1 MSEMIKALVVDDHP
15 LVANATKT
23 LLEDMGHIKV
33 IGTVPT
39 ARQCMEQASLYQP
52 DLVFL
57 DYHLP
62 DQPGTEVAAWLKSRY
77 PAIHIVIFTGVELTG
92 ILDKLIEIRVSGVL
106 SKESGEHTIRNM
118 VSCILDGHTM
128 LPLSIYH
135 RMQMNSGYAPED
147 ERLEEEEILM
157 MNLMVKG
164 ATHEQIA
171 ARIHMSKRTVDN
183 YLRKI
188 YAKLGVKSRVEALEK
203 FITSKYY
210 TQDEV

>member
-1 MSEMIKALVVDDHP
+1 MSEAIKALVVDDHP
-15 LVANATKT
+15 LVANATKA
-23 LLEDMGHIKV
+23 LLEEVDRVEV

-39 ARQCMEQASLYQP
+39 ARECMEQASLYVP

-62 DQPGTEVAAWLKSRY
+62 DQSGMEVAAWLKNRF
-77 PAIHIVIFTGVELTG
+77 PGMHIVIFTGVELTG

-106 SKESGEHTIRNM
+106 SKESSERTIKNM
-118 VSCILDGHTM
+118 VNCILDGHTM

-135 RMQMNSGYAPED
+135 RMQMNTGYAPED

-188 YAKLGVKSRVEALEK
+188 YAKLGVKTRVEAFEK

>member
-1 MSEMIKALVVDDHP
+1 MSEVIKALVVDDHP
-15 LVANATKT
+15 LVANATKA
-23 LLEDMGHIKV
+23 LLEELDRIEV
-33 IGTVPT
+33 IGVVRT
-39 ARQCMEQASLYQP
+39 ASQCMEQAKLHKP

-62 DQPGTEVAAWLKSRY
+62 DQSGMEVAAWLKQHH
-77 PAIHIVIFTGVELTG
+77 PGTHIVIFTGVELTG
-92 ILDKLIEIRVSGVL
+92 ILDRLIEIRVSGVL
-106 SKESGEHTIRNM
+106 SKESGERTIKNM
-118 VSCILDGHTM
+118 VNCILDGHTM

-135 RMQMNSGYAPED
+135 RMQLNSGYAPED
-147 ERLEEEEILM
+147 ERLEEEEVLM
-157 MNLMVKG
+157 MNMLVKG

-171 ARIHMSKRTVDN
+171 SRIHMSKRTVDN

-210 TQDEV
+210 M